1 MSDPSTSS
9 TPATTP
15 QSDPATTPTGQAP
28 TSTAP
33 TPIAAPAP
41 AQGEDTAATIARLE
55 SDLAAARAEAGKSR
69 VTAKQRAAD
78 EARIQLAQD
87 IGRAL
92 GITPDG
98 QEADPAQLTAQ
109 LTASQAQARQTAVE
123 LSVYRHAA
131 EAGATPTPCLTP
143 GRSPHPSTTSTR
155 PTPPPYRPP
164 SRPPSPQTRSSPP
177 RRPGPPAAG
186 RSSQARPPLNST
198 PRRCT
203 TPSPPV
209 SEIRRQPRCL
219 SCWLPLPVRLLR
231 ARHRRPFGPTAPES
245 CQRAQGGVAPTP

>member
-9 TPATTP
+9 TPAAAP

-28 TSTAP
+28 TGTAP
-33 TPIAAPAP
+33 TPTPPAP

-78 EARIQLAQD
+78 EARTQLAQD

-92 GITPDG
+92 GIVPDG

-123 LSVYRHAA
+123 LAVYRHAA
-131 EAGATPTPCLTP
+131 EAGGDADALLDSRAFAASLDDIDPTDTAAIQAAIEATVTANPKLAAAPAGP
-143 GRSPHPSTTSTR
+143 ARSGAEFTS
-155 PTPPPYRPP
+155 
-164 SRPPSPQTRSSPP
+164 
-177 RRPGPPAAG
+177 PPAAEQ
-186 RSSQARPPLNST
+186 RPKTLYDAIAARL
-198 PRRCT
+198 
-203 TPSPPV
+203 
-209 SEIRRQPRCL
+209 
-219 SCWLPLPVRLLR
+219 
-231 ARHRRPFGPTAPES
+231 
-245 CQRAQGGVAPTP
+245 GG

>member
-131 EAGATPTPCLTP
+131 EAGGDADALLDSRAFATSLDDLDPADTAAIQAAIEAAVTANPKLATAPTGPAR
-143 GRSPHPSTTSTR
+143 GGAEFTS
-155 PTPPPYRPP
+155 
-164 SRPPSPQTRSSPP
+164 
-177 RRPGPPAAG
+177 PPAAE
-186 RSSQARPPLNST
+186 QHPKTLYDAIAARLGN
-198 PRRCT
+198 
-203 TPSPPV
+203 
-209 SEIRRQPRCL
+209 
-219 SCWLPLPVRLLR
+219 
-231 ARHRRPFGPTAPES
+231 
-245 CQRAQGGVAPTP
+245 